1 MKIPFIGKNTA
12 PVVDPAQLTEGIN
25 LSRKE
30 FASVGV
36 VVKNMAKKTGQGTYT
51 DADVLVNEFKAQMRQ
66 LFDVHITF
74 EDLRV
79 KDDAP
84 CNIKVVACRFAKK
97 RPLIFLAYEEEHK
110 TWFVLD
116 EKRFNVLEDPNS
128 PFLGVNI

>member
-1 MKIPFIGKNTA
+1 MRIPFIKK
-12 PVVDPAQLTEGIN
+12 PDVSPAQLTEGIN

-30 FASVGV
+30 FASVGIV
-36 VVKNMAKKTGQGTYT
+36 VRNIAKKTGEGTFT
-51 DADVLVNEFKAQMRQ
+51 DSTVLVNEFKAQMRQ

-74 EDLRV
+74 EELKV
-79 KDDAP
+79 KENAP
-84 CNIKVVACRFAKK
+84 CTLKVIACRFAKK
-97 RPLIFLAYEEEHK
+97 RPLIFLAYEEENK